1 MSVRDHSPLPLGPFK
16 GLWRRGDPTNTPLD
30 HFEDG
35 DNLLRI
41 GKAWETRPGIA
52 ISQDVVAPLKNIKRA
67 YNYPRLTSNDE
78 IVLVYN
84 ESLNT
89 YEIYHLVND
98 GTNTVYGPILSKA
111 TMTDFAFVPY
121 AGRAYISPFD
131 TFQTGDI
138 NIQKGLQNEFLYV
151 YAGDGTAARKAAG
164 VGPTDTALTI
174 ANGAAGHTD
183 AGFHL
188 FGTVY
193 EYNSGY
199 LSPIKQITGFTTGAN
214 NSVSF
219 SGIQTTA
226 DPTVVRVHIVATIVI
241 PSYNG
246 NTEGYQFFFIPNAF
260 VNNGTLVLNNVSF
273 FDSELLDDATHLLEN
288 YTEIP
293 AGCGL
298 SLYHDRLVL
307 NTTYA
312 DINLCLVSA
321 PGEPEAINQVTG
333 LLNIVPDSNPLT
345 QTQELRDV
353 LYVGKRTRVTA
364 YTDNDDDPSTWPAV
378 VIDNGLGWPVHG
390 IGAVIDSGSSTVDF
404 LIVGNYGG
412 VMIFTGKFI
421 QPELSYKISDL
432 WSGQNRNLFRLI
444 QIAVLTTVDQKKIFI
459 VLPDGRL
466 LVGDYVDGLDYKNI
480 NWMTL
485 SFYVT
490 VNCILIVNVDD
501 VVVGMDNPNLGVP
514 DL

>member
-16 GLWRRGDPTNTPLD
+16 GLWRRGDPSNTPLD

-35 DNLLRI
+35 DNLMRT
-41 GKAWETRPGIA
+41 GKSWETRPGIN
-52 ISQDVVAPLKNIKRA
+52 ISQNVVAPLKNIKRA
-67 YNYPRLTSNDE
+67 YNFPRLTSNDE
-78 IVLVYN
+78 LVLVYN
-84 ESLNT
+84 EAGAT
-89 YEIYHLVND
+89 YEIYHIVND

-151 YAGDGTAARKAAG
+151 YLGAGAAARKAAG
-164 VGPTDTALTI
+164 AGPTNTALTI

-188 FGTVY
+188 FGTVF
-193 EYNSGY
+193 EYDSGY
-199 LSPIKQITGFTTGAN
+199 LSPISQITGFTTAAN
-214 NSVSF
+214 LSLNFAAIQS
-219 SGIQTTA
+219 SGSA
-226 DPTVVRVHIVATIVI
+226 TVVKVHLVATAVI

-260 VNNGTLVLNNVSF
+260 VNNGTLVLNGVSF

-321 PGEPEAINQVTG
+321 PGEPEAINQITG
-333 LLNIVPDSNPLT
+333 LLNVTPNANPLT
-345 QTQELRDV
+345 CTAELRDV
-353 LYVGKRTRVTA
+353 LYVGKRSSVTS
-364 YTDNDDDPSTWPAV
+364 YTDNDDDPSTWIPIE
-378 VIDNGLGWPVHG
+378 IDNGLGWPVHG
-390 IGAVIDSGSSTVDF
+390 IGAVIDSGNTTVDMF
-404 LIVGNYGG
+404 IIANLGG
-412 VMIFTGKFI
+412 IMIFTGKFI

-432 WSGQNRNLFRLI
+432 WSRQNRNLFRLI
-444 QIAVLTTVDQKKIFI
+444 QIAILTTVDQKKIYI

-466 LVGDYVDGLDYKNI
+466 LVGDYTDGLDYKNI
-480 NWMTL
+480 AWMTI

-490 VNCILIVNVDD
+490 VNCIMIVNIDD